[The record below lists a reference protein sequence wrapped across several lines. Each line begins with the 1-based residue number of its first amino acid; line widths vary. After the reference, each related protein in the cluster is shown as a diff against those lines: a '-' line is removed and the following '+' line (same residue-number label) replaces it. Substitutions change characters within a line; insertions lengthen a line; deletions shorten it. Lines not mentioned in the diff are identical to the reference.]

1 MENALEAVKTMTGA
15 DDATAQFFLEK
26 TQYDVGDAVNACE
39 RPPPSPHRTGST
51 CGAT

>member
-39 RPPPSPHRTGST
+39 RPPSSPHRTGST